1 MTREEQL
8 SFCKRCSFRKLDLKQ
23 GLICNIKGQKADFE
37 TECPDFEVDSK
48 VIIDEKRKKE
58 AIKSN
63 KKRSKTAQILIW
75 SVMIMDIISIISLYF
90 KYNLLISLEKND
102 FVPDLTLN
110 SSDLIEGI
118 IAMIYLIV
126 YITSVV
132 TFIQWFRRAYYN
144 LNIRTNC
151 SHSDNWAVISWFIPI
166 ISLFRPYQI
175 MKEMWLHTS
184 ELIIAKSNKK
194 NKNGNGII
202 IFLWWILWIFSNFI
216 GNYITRN
223 LFKQEGIINLINTI
237 KAEISLGIIGFT
249 LAIITYI
256 MIDKYSQKEEILRKL
271 EKEIS

>member
-175 MKEMWLHTS
+175 MKEMWIES
-184 ELIIAKSNKK
+184 SMMIKSKTNAYLE
-194 NKNGNGII
+194 NSSII
-202 IFLWWILWIFSNFI
+202 IGMWWTLWIISIYI
-216 GNYITRN
+216 GKYVTRS
-223 LFKQEGIINLINTI
+223 LFKTETIENLINSTI
-237 KAEISLGIIGFT
+237 GDIALSVVGIP
-249 LAIITYI
+249 LAIITVL
-256 MIDKYSQKEEILRKL
+256 MIKSYSIKEEKL
-271 EKEIS
+271 VELENRIE